1 MKWFWLILL
10 ALLIGVGGF
19 MYYKLRFE
27 YSPEAP
33 PEIVALYPM
42 PEHTSV
48 VGIPISVSVDRV
60 EEALRKKISKLHFEL
75 RANIPLGKKRNEK
88 RVEKGKDEREI
99 PLLLMLDF
107 SLVSLKLIPNGQNL
121 TANVVYDIK
130 FLAMLDNDKKTKIAD
145 CGYGEERPRI
155 DFTLKTTYALTK
167 EGKVTLGNKRW
178 QLAWDR
184 PCKLTLLNLSVEELL
199 KQPELQEKFE
209 KVIDDVVT
217 NKIPEAINLL
227 PELEKT
233 WKSLER
239 PIRLGPELY
248 LNIQPQSVTL
258 GSLTGD
264 ASSLTMD
271 VAALCIPQLTTGMP
285 ETKPAVEM
293 SLVDS
298 LRSDDSIRF
307 YLTTSL
313 PIQKLNELLG
323 SKLKKKEFTAGNM
336 DIKITKLRAYQ
347 SRNEIVFMIRLTKP
361 FRGDVYIT
369 AKPGYDKKT
378 GSLVFEKFDYNVAT
392 QEMMGRMAGL
402 VDASL
407 LKSAIEDEL
416 NKAADKS
423 LSNALGKF
431 DSFSKDLKNDI
442 TISGGLQRIEPID
455 MLVSDNRIFLI
466 SEVTGTL
473 LVQVK

>member
-1 MKWFWLILL
+1 MRWFWLLLL
-10 ALLIGVGGF
+10 ALLLGVGGF
-19 MYYKLRFE
+19 LYYKLRIE
-27 YSPEAP
+27 YKPEAP
-33 PEIVALYPM
+33 PEIVAHYAL
-42 PEHTSV
+42 PERVSV
-48 VGIPISVSVDRV
+48 VGIPITLSVDRV
-60 EEALRKKISKLHFEL
+60 EDALRKKISKLHFEL

-88 RVEKGKDEREI
+88 RVEKGKEERDI
-99 PLLLMLDF
+99 PLLVMLDF
-107 SLVSLKLIPNGQNL
+107 KLVSLKLVPTGQNL

-130 FLAMLDNDKKTKIAD
+130 FLAMLDNEKKTKIAD

-155 DFTLKTTYALTK
+155 DFTLKTTYALTQD
-167 EGKVTLGNKRW
+167 GKVTLGNKRW
-178 QLAWDR
+178 DLAWDK
-184 PCKLTLLNLSVEELL
+184 PCKLTFLNLSVEDLL
-199 KQPELQEKFE
+199 KGPELKEKFE

-217 NKIPEAINLL
+217 NKIPEAINLF

-258 GSLTGD
+258 GGLTGNG
-264 ASSLTMD
+264 STLTMD
-271 VAALCIPQLTTGMP
+271 VAALCKPQLTTGMP
-285 ETKPAVEM
+285 ELKPAVAL
-293 SLVDS
+293 SLVDT

-313 PIQKLNELLG
+313 TMQKLNELLE
-323 SKLKKKEFTAGNM
+323 SKLKRKEFTAGNM

-347 SRNEIVFMIRLTKP
+347 SRNEVVFLVRLTKP

-369 AKPGYDKKT
+369 AKPAYDKKT
-378 GSLVFEKFDYNVAT
+378 GDLVFEKFDFNVAT
-392 QEMMGRMAGL
+392 QEMIGRMAGL

-407 LKSAIEDEL
+407 LKSAIETEL

-423 LSNALGKF
+423 LTNALGKF

-442 TISGGLQRIEPID
+442 TISGGLQRVEPVD

-473 LVQVK
+473 LVNVK